1 MGGTSRLVFVFFFST
16 TPTNGRDIWKI
27 GWNREKIYFE
37 RKKKQDGA
45 FPVSFISREEEFP
58 VLICRESAIRIQ
70 SAHFSPFRDSSVTSL
85 KIDVKSWPQNRES
98 IELEI

>member
-1 MGGTSRLVFVFFFST
+1 MDVTF
-16 TPTNGRDIWKI
+16 GRSDGK
-27 GWNREKIYFE
+27 KIYFE

-70 SAHFSPFRDSSVTSL
+70 SAHFFPLS
-85 KIDVKSWPQNRES
+85 
-98 IELEI
+98 